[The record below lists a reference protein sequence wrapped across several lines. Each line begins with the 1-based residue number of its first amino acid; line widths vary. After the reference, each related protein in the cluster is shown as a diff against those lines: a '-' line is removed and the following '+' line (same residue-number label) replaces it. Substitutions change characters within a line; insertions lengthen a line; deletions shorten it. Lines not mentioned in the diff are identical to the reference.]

1 MRVISEI
8 FSQNRIPAMR
18 LAREMGV
25 SHLGVTFSP
34 EDTCERGVQEVL
46 QAAGEYQLTVVEA
59 GSPKLQKCPS
69 IIWGRE
75 DRDKWIH
82 AYNEFTRVLG
92 IAGIPV
98 NYLAWQPNGMLR
110 SGIGPG
116 QHSHG
121 MHTFLCNLTELE
133 ARPSLNPDQ
142 VTDAALWDNFR
153 YFLEKA
159 LPVCEREKVR
169 LALHPNDPPLA
180 NVCGIP
186 SLIWNTGCYRKA
198 FALAGDSPYL
208 GMKLCIGC
216 WLENPAFGNLLE
228 DIEEFCRKDKIITVH
243 FRNVSSPLPQ
253 FEETLAEDGYA
264 DMIAIMR
271 QLVRC
276 GCRANIS
283 IDHALFHPETGRM
296 SETSC
301 AYMTGY
307 LKGLLHSAQ
316 AEAGFSGEGVGR

>member
-8 FSQNRIPAMR
+8 FSSLESRSLE
-18 LAREMGV
+18 LAREMGIAF
-25 SHLGVTFSP
+25 LGVTFAP
-34 EDTCERGVQEVL
+34 EDTNQQGVQRV
-46 QAAGEYQLTVVEA
+46 QAAARKQGLTIVEA
-59 GSPKLQKCPS
+59 GSPQLQKCPS

-92 IAGIPV
+92 NAGIPV
-98 NYLAWQPNGMLR
+98 NYLAWQPHGTLR
-110 SGIGPG
+110 SGVGPG
-116 QHSHG
+116 EHSHG
-121 MHTFLCNLTELE
+121 MPTFRCSLEELE
-133 ARPSLNPDQ
+133 AKGNLNPDQ

-159 LPVCEREKVR
+159 LPVCEREQVR

-180 NVCGIP
+180 CVCGIP
-186 SLIWNTGCYRKA
+186 SLIWNTQCYRKA

-216 WLENPAFGNLLE
+216 WLENPDFGDLFQ
-228 DIEEFCRKDKIITVH
+228 DIETFCRKDKILTVH

-253 FEETLAEDGYA
+253 FEETLAEDGYG
-264 DMIAIMR
+264 DMIAIMAH
-271 QLVRC
+271 LVRC
-276 GCRANIS
+276 GCCANIS
-283 IDHALFHPETGRM
+283 IDHAFFHPETGRM

-316 AEAGFSGEGVGR
+316 AEAGRSKEVCS